1 MIRALLALFQGRPVT
16 AMVLFLCA
24 VAALMVVA
32 AGVHVAVIA
41 AAFAITPTILLIA
54 IALIRRKPRARG
66 AEE

>member
-1 MIRALLALFQGRPVT
+1 MIRALLQAFQGRPIAAV
-16 AMVLFLCA
+16 VLVLCA
-24 VAALMVVA
+24 VAALMVLA

-41 AAFAITPTILLIA
+41 AAVAITPTVLLIV